1 MKTAQISNV
10 VRSAFFALLFAGS
23 LVLGG
28 CSADAIS
35 GPEQSEG
42 PSMHAASQ
50 PHGSQPGNDDCSVGG
65 C

>member
-1 MKTAQISNV
+1 MKSAQISNV
-10 VRSAFFALLFAGS
+10 LRSAFLALVFAGS
-23 LVLGG
+23 IALSG

-35 GPEQSEG
+35 GPEQNEG
-42 PSMHAASQ
+42 PAMHAASQ